1 MRSCI
6 GSNQKRR
13 AHRKQREEKVSVRRR
28 WSRASP
34 AARTE
39 IWLSL
44 AMEGSLGILP
54 RVILVMSNNLGV
66 WMEVKKWRR

>member
-6 GSNQKRR
+6 RSNQKRR
-13 AHRKQREEKVSVRRR
+13 EPRKQREEKVSVRRR

-44 AMEGSLGILP
+44 AMEGSLGIL
-54 RVILVMSNNLGV
+54 VVSNNLGV